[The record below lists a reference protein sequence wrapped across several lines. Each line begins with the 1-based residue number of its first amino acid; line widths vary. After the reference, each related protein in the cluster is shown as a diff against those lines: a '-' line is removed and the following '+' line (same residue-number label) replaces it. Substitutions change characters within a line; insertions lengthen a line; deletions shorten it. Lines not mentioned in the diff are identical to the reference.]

1 MIDALLTDFG
11 RVDMDMNFV
20 EIVYFGTF
28 SDNDESEKGDS
39 DNGDRNGVF
48 DIDGFDNVDSND

>member
-1 MIDALLTDFG
+1 
-11 RVDMDMNFV
+11 MDMNFV

-48 DIDGFDNVDSND
+48 DIDGFDNVDSNDR